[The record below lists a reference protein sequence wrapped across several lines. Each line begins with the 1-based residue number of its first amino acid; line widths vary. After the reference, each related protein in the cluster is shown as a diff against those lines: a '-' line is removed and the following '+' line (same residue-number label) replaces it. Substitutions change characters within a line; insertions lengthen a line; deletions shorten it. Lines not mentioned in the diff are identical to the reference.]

1 MKTTSPAIAL
11 AATTAALLAWLLPDS
26 DLTSTLEYG
35 TPEMKSVGALAFG
48 PENILFIGDTH
59 GAAVFAVDVADGS
72 RDRGT
77 DPIQLEGVDRRIA
90 QLLGT
95 SPDGITI
102 HDMAV
107 HPTSQNVYM
116 SVSRGSGADAVP
128 LLMRATKAGHVE
140 QVTLENIRF
149 SKAEI
154 TNAPDMD
161 AVVRRAPARTF
172 TVTDLTYVDGQV
184 YVAGLSNEDFAS
196 NLRRIPFPFNGD
208 MNATSLE
215 IYHVSHGQ
223 DETHAPVQTFTA
235 MSLDGE
241 TQIVAAY
248 TCTPLVTF
256 GVNDLRDGA
265 HVVGTTIAELG
276 AGNRPLDMISYAVN
290 GQERI
295 LISNSRH
302 PLIKIDPALI
312 AGATSLVEPTRE
324 TGIGFETVQEPG
336 VRQMDNLNE
345 DFVLILQ
352 QEGQN
357 GPMNLRSLS
366 KAAL

>member
-1 MKTTSPAIAL
+1 MKKTLPAIAL
-11 AATTAALLAWLLPDS
+11 AATTAALLAWSLPDS

-77 DPIQLEGVDRRIA
+77 DPIQLGGVDRRIA

-265 HVVGTTIAELG
+265 HVVGNTIAELG
-276 AGNRPLDMISYAVN
+276 AGNRPLDILPYEYD
-290 GQERI
+290 GQSWI
-295 LISNSRH
+295 VIANSRH
-302 PLIKIDPALI
+302 PMMKLDPSTFAAAKHLVNPTKE
-312 AGATSLVEPTRE
+312 AGVPFTELAT
-324 TGIGFETVQEPG
+324 PG
-336 VRQMDNLNE
+336 VVHLADLNGAHL
-345 DFVLILQ
+345 VAMQ
-352 QEGQN
+352 RN
-357 GPMNLRSLS
+357 GESLDIVS
-366 KAAL
+366 LPKASL